1 MRIGYLSGMSDHAIH
16 GLLRKRDELMGELLA
31 IRERQG
37 ELHND
42 LEALD
47 RVLDAFGYEGDL
59 EARQPRQY
67 RLVIFAR
74 NELRQFLLRELRK
87 GEPLSSRDLAE
98 RICSEEGKDIR
109 DQRMVMDV
117 TRRVSKA
124 MRLLQDRKAVRGEK
138 DHMRRYVWRL
148 AS

>member
-1 MRIGYLSGMSDHAIH
+1 MQNTIS
-16 GLLRKRDELMGELLA
+16 GLLKMRDDTMGEILA
-31 IRERQG
+31 LRERMG

-42 LEALD
+42 LEAVD
-47 RVLDAFGYEGDL
+47 RVLLALGYEGDL
-59 EARQPRQY
+59 AGRQVRQN
-67 RLVIFAR
+67 RLVIFHR

-109 DQRMVMDV
+109 DVRMVLDV

-124 MRLLQDRKAVRGEK
+124 MRLLQDQRAVRGEK
-138 DHMRRYVWRL
+138 DRMRRYVWRL
-148 AS
+148 L

>member
-1 MRIGYLSGMSDHAIH
+1 MQNTIS
-16 GLLRKRDELMGELLA
+16 GLLKHRDDLMGDIVAL
-31 IRERQG
+31 RERAA

-47 RVLDAFGYEGDL
+47 RVLLSLGYDGPLEG
-59 EARQPRQY
+59 RQIRQS
-67 RLVIFAR
+67 RLVIFHR

-109 DQRMVMDV
+109 DVRMVLDV
-117 TRRVSKA
+117 TKRVSKA
-124 MRLLQDRKAVRGEK
+124 MRLLQDQRAVRGEK
-138 DHMRRYVWRL
+138 DKFRRYVWRL
-148 AS
+148 AE

>member
-1 MRIGYLSGMSDHAIH
+1 MQNTIS
-16 GLLRKRDELMGELLA
+16 GLLKVRDDTVADIMAL
-31 IRERQG
+31 RERMA
-37 ELHND
+37 ERHND
-42 LEALD
+42 LEAID
-47 RVLDAFGYEGDL
+47 RILLAMGYEGDL
-59 EARQPRQY
+59 AGRQVRQS
-67 RLVIFAR
+67 RLVIFHR

-109 DQRMVMDV
+109 DVRMVLDV

-124 MRLLQDRKAVRGEK
+124 MRLLQDQRAVRGEK

-148 AS
+148 I

>member
-1 MRIGYLSGMSDHAIH
+1 MQNTIS
-16 GLLRKRDELMGELLA
+16 GLLKHRDDLMGDIVAL
-31 IRERQG
+31 RERMG

-47 RVLDAFGYEGDL
+47 RVLLSLGYDGPLEGRVV
-59 EARQPRQY
+59 RQS
-67 RLVIFAR
+67 RLVIFHR

-109 DQRMVMDV
+109 DVRMVLDV
-117 TRRVSKA
+117 TKRVSKA
-124 MRLLQDRKAVRGEK
+124 MRLLQDQRAVKGEK

-148 AS
+148 V

>member
-1 MRIGYLSGMSDHAIH
+1 MQNTVS
-16 GLLRKRDELMGELLA
+16 GLLKYRDDLMGEIVA
-31 IRERQG
+31 MRERLG

-42 LEALD
+42 LEAID
-47 RVLDAFGYEGDL
+47 RVLCSMGYEGDL
-59 EARQPRQY
+59 EGRQIRQS
-67 RLVIFAR
+67 RLVIFHR

-109 DQRMVMDV
+109 DVRMVLDV

-124 MRLLQDRKAVRGEK
+124 MRLLQDQRAVKGEK
-138 DHMRRYVWRL
+138 DNMRRYVWRL
-148 AS
+148 AQ